1 MNLNARADSASSGV
15 QQIRS
20 QQQAQGLDLRG
31 DILASMSR
39 MKSDMRE
46 ADQAISQHD
55 LQAADEYMERAD
67 REVGTL
73 EKFLGR

>member
-1 MNLNARADSASSGV
+1 MNLDARAGSTEAGV

-31 DILASMSR
+31 DILATVSR
-39 MKSDMRE
+39 MRNDMTQANEAMARKDLEAASD
-46 ADQAISQHD
+46 
-55 LQAADEYMERAD
+55 YMDRAD
-67 REVGTL
+67 HEIATL

>member
-1 MNLNARADSASSGV
+1 
-15 QQIRS
+15 
-20 QQQAQGLDLRG
+20 
-31 DILASMSR
+31 MSR

-73 EKFLGR
+73 EKFLGH